1 MGLLNE
7 KGSFPQNT
15 DVSDCRVAEPG
26 KRVRVK
32 NMNIRSFTTELKIV
46 DREQDLD

>member
-7 KGSFPQNT
+7 KASFPHNT

-26 KRVRVK
+26 KRVRVE
-32 NMNIRSFTTELKIV
+32 NMNLRVFTTELKIL

>member
-26 KRVRVK
+26 KTVRAENMDIRV
-32 NMNIRSFTTELKIV
+32 FTTELKML

>member
-1 MGLLNE
+1 MGLLSE

-15 DVSDCRVAEPG
+15 DVSDCRVAESG
-26 KRVRVK
+26 KRVRVE
-32 NMNIRSFTTELKIV
+32 NMDIRVFTTELKML